1 VNYDEWEN
9 YYQRKTG
16 EGINKQPD
24 DEGVWS
30 EKYGFFY
37 WSKDNSRLLI
47 KAVCGDHEYWL
58 LFANKLA
65 FKLGL
70 NELWM
75 YSKRS
80 RRAWE
85 RKGWHWVKQ
94 VQQGNIFKRYVG
106 R

>member
-1 VNYDEWEN
+1 MTLEEWFD

-47 KAVCGDHEYWL
+47 KAVCGDGKYWN
-58 LFANKLA
+58 LFSDALCIS
-65 FKLGL
+65 LGL
-70 NELWM
+70 REKLM
-75 YSKRS
+75 FSKRS
-80 RRAWE
+80 RKVWE
-85 RKGWHWVKQ
+85 RKGWKFVKNINE
-94 VQQGNIFKRYVG
+94 GNIFKKVVF
-106 R
+106 